1 MTLIVAN
8 YHYVRPCF
16 DQPFPGIH
24 GITRAALAQQLKL
37 LGETGEFV
45 SLSQVHDA
53 VADGCSLPARA
64 LLVTFDDGLR
74 EQLDHALPVLDR
86 LGIPAGFFVNTRS
99 IADHTVTPVHQIHL
113 LRAYT
118 APAELCALLQEE
130 GRRAGLEVRLEQ
142 HPEATAS
149 YPWDPPES
157 AQLKYFLNHV
167 LTPEMRDALI
177 GPCFRARFGQDEA
190 SLSHDLYM
198 DARQLCILTA
208 RGLLGTHGD
217 RHLPLGRV
225 SPEAAREDVRVSLD
239 LLDQWT
245 GARPFALSYPYGTF
259 ETVTLDAQEAAA
271 AEGVELGFTA
281 ERAANIDLGR
291 PLQLARFDS
300 NDLPGGKQPC
310 VDAAALF
317 ESAPRAQWY
326 R

>member
-24 GITRAALAQQLKL
+24 GITPSALEDQLGL
-37 LGETGEFV
+37 LGTAGEFV
-45 SLSQVHDA
+45 SLSHVQA
-53 VADGCSLPARA
+53 AAQGGAPLPPRA

-74 EQLDHALPVLDR
+74 EQIDHALPVLDR
-86 LGIPAGFFVNTRS
+86 LGIPAVFFANTRP
-99 IADHTVTPVHQIHL
+99 IACHTVTSVHQIHL

-118 APAELCALLQEE
+118 APAQLRTLLQEE
-130 GRRAGLEVRLEQ
+130 ARRFGLEVRVDE
-142 HPEATAS
+142 HPEAAAS

-157 AQLKYFLNHV
+157 AQLKYFLNHS
-167 LTPEMRDALI
+167 LTPETRDALI
-177 GPCFRARFGQDEA
+177 APCFQARFGQDEA

-198 DARQLCILTA
+198 DAQQLCILGA
-208 RGLLGTHGD
+208 RDYLGTHGD

-225 SPEAAREDVRVSLD
+225 PQAEAREDVRVSLD
-239 LLDQWT
+239 LLGQWT
-245 GARPFALSYPYGTF
+245 GARPFALSYPFGTF
-259 ETVTLDAQEAAA
+259 ETVTLEAQAAAA

-281 ERAANIDLGR
+281 ERAANIDLSR

-310 VDAAALF
+310 LDGMALF
-317 ESAPRAQWY
+317 ETAPSARWY